1 MPRWTLKPRW
11 NSWNAASPGSTS
23 PPLSGAGIEGR
34 QPMLAAER
42 CRCRVGEGESH
53 HSVVRS
59 VQSRIPTVLLA
70 GRRTGPV
77 FLTDRNAK
85 PSVALVDVD
94 P

>member
-1 MPRWTLKPRW
+1 
-11 NSWNAASPGSTS
+11 
-23 PPLSGAGIEGR
+23 
-34 QPMLAAER
+34 MLAAER
-42 CRCRVGEGESH
+42 CHCRVGEGKSH

-85 PSVALVDVD
+85 PSVALVDLDLAGGVSVKIL
-94 P
+94 PTVQSRES